1 VTPREAFGFWKLTLG
16 IAHAITS
23 AYSDRQS
30 KGRDRKDLP
39 LETRIQFSH
48 LHANALKFRA
58 CGARREVRVACGYVG
73 EGALPSDIRL
83 AAVTAR
89 MFDEYFT
96 GWKPDREAHGGSLA
110 SYIEDLGGQ
119 TRLGVVMCAFDYP
132 DGAGRGDRA
141 LSEYGTGR
149 CDWQSSSSRCQMQK
163 SSTGKFHGVIS
174 LSSTARQARSTRKQS
189 VAFRAASNHISVFR
203 FSRGVGLVRARG
215 A

>member
-1 VTPREAFGFWKLTLG
+1 MSPEMTPKVTLG
-16 IAHAITS
+16 TAHAITS
-23 AYSDRQS
+23 AYADRQS

-58 CGARREVRVACGYVG
+58 CGARREVRIACGSVG
-73 EGALPSDIRL
+73 EDALPSDIRL

-96 GWKPDREAHGGSLA
+96 GWKPDREAHSGSLA

-119 TRLGVVMCAFDYP
+119 TRLGVVLCAFDYP
-132 DGAGRGDRA
+132 DGASRGD
-141 LSEYGTGR
+141 LSENGNRR

-163 SSTGKFHGVIS
+163 SSTGKFHGA
-174 LSSTARQARSTRKQS
+174 SSQAYSPTMET
-189 VAFRAASNHISVFR
+189 RAAMRPPRTEFKIDVWN
-203 FSRGVGLVRARG
+203 ARRPM
-215 A
+215 APVLPLN

>member
-1 VTPREAFGFWKLTLG
+1 MSRAFPTPLRRLTLG
-16 IAHAITS
+16 RLLGTKLLIYDVRYSVANGGYRRAADMPKSTRMTRSLRS
-23 AYSDRQS
+23 ARLIS

-119 TRLGVVMCAFDYP
+119 TRLGVVLCAFDYP
-132 DGAGRGDRA
+132 DGASRGD
-141 LSEYGTGR
+141 LP
-149 CDWQSSSSRCQMQK
+149 CP
-163 SSTGKFHGVIS
+163 
-174 LSSTARQARSTRKQS
+174 STATGDAIG
-189 VAFRAASNHISVFR
+189 RAAVPAAR
-203 FSRGVGLVRARG
+203 CRKVRRGSFMASSP
-215 A
+215 